1 MAKKKS
7 NTLNAMVAAKNEA
20 ALASK
25 KVEEEKHKPGER
37 PALEAIFGR
46 DWQRVVTE
54 KVATREG
61 QQWLNRK
68 VEMWS
73 EEQDRIAA
81 YNYLNSMDSL
91 ALLHTE
97 FPSVKK

>member
-7 NTLNAMVAAKNEA
+7 NNLKAAKNEA
-20 ALASK
+20 VLPSK
-25 KVEEEKHKPGER
+25 KEEEEKHKPGKR

-61 QQWLNRK
+61 QQWLNLK
-68 VEMWS
+68 VKMWS

-81 YNYLNSMDSL
+81 YNYLNSMEGMMF
-91 ALLHTE
+91 LLQD
-97 FPSVKK
+97 FPNRN